1 MLANAAIA
9 VGTYASFDTRILPVL
24 IASATNLFWFGGGSA
39 APAEIADPNVGL
51 TMVALSVG
59 GSMMIGLA
67 LFSLKKIRGKRRLGT
82 CTSLYLPASGKP
94 LTDGRRTKV
103 R

>member
-1 MLANAAIA
+1 MLANAALA

-24 IASATNLFWFGGGSA
+24 IASAANLFWFGGGSA

-51 TMVALSVG
+51 TMVDLSVG
-59 GSMMIGLA
+59 GSMMISLTA

-82 CTSLYLPASGKP
+82 YTSLYLPASRKP
-94 LTDGRRTKV
+94 LTDGRRP
-103 R
+103 